1 MTDVIREGSCHSC
14 SSAADVTVII
24 TATAVHPL
32 CVLLKLLE
40 LAGNVLSVNPA
51 SLVGK
56 ISTLSLNKQP
66 LVDINRC

>member
-24 TATAVHPL
+24 TATAVHPQ

-56 ISTLSLNKQP
+56 ILNFVIKQAA
-66 LVDINRC
+66 ISRYQ